1 MTTTY
6 NPQDVKV
13 VVNGVVID
21 GLTINSFEIIKP
33 DDSSKEG
40 CDL

>member
-13 VVNGVVID
+13 VVNGVVI
-21 GLTINSFEIIKP
+21 NSFEIVKP
-33 DDSSKEG
+33 DDISKEG